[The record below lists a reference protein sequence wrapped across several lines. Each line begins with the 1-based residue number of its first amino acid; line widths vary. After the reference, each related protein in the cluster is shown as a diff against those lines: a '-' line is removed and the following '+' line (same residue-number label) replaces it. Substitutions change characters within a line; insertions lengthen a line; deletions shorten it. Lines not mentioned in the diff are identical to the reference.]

1 MDFGSIPFIIW
12 FLPAF
17 LIGYYIFTSEKWRKF
32 WIIAATII
40 FYAISCGMWTAA
52 LLALTAAGILGG
64 FFVKEKGKPALVIFS
79 FCFVGVLV
87 YTKVSGNF
95 MPGVSFLIFTLL
107 SLLIDIYRN
116 KEAQYK
122 PSDMAAY
129 ILFFPK
135 LLSGPI
141 AQIGE
146 MPNSYYIPVSNRKDA
161 IFRRLENGLIYFIV
175 GLGYK
180 VLLANQLAGLWREV
194 QTIGIPSI
202 STPLAWMGILAFTLQ
217 LYFDFQGY
225 SLMAIGIGRMIGV
238 YLPENFHLPYL
249 SKSVSE
255 FYRRWHMT
263 LGRWFREYVYFPM
276 GGSRK
281 GTLRTVCNLLAVWL
295 LTGLWHG
302 IGPTFLLWG
311 LFLFF
316 WIAMEKIFL
325 KRFLN
330 GFWGHIYV
338 WILLPLSWVF
348 FALDSLSDVKWF
360 FLRLF
365 APLVGNTGINV
376 AAGDYLKYG
385 GMYWP
390 FLLAGICLLFV
401 APEKWMRQ
409 RRGKWYVVLLL
420 TVVFWVSVYLL
431 AQGVNN
437 PFMYFS
443 F

>member
-1 MDFGSIPFIIW
+1 MDFGSLPFIIW

-17 LIGYYIFTSEKWRKF
+17 LIGYYIFTTSEFRKY
-32 WIIAATII
+32 WIVGATVV
-40 FYAISCGMWTAA
+40 FYGISFGWWTAA
-52 LLALTAAGILGG
+52 LLALTAAGILS
-64 FFVKEKGKPALVIFS
+64 VYLIKEKGKPAFLISIV
-79 FCFVGVLV
+79 CFIGILV
-87 YTKVSGNF
+87 YSKLSGNL
-95 MPGVSFLIFTLL
+95 MPGISFLIFSIL
-107 SLLIDIYRN
+107 SLLIDLYRN
-116 KEAQYK
+116 KELHYK
-122 PSDMAAY
+122 ISDILAY

-141 AQIGE
+141 AQIGD
-146 MPNSYYIPVSNRKDA
+146 MPNTYYTPVANRKEA
-161 IFRRLENGLIYFIV
+161 IFRRLEKGIVCFIV

-180 VLLANQLAGLWREV
+180 VLIANQLAGLWREI

-202 STPLAWMGILAFTLQ
+202 STPLAWLGILAFTMQ

-225 SLMAIGIGRMIGV
+225 SLMAIGIGRMMGV
-238 YLPENFHLPYL
+238 HIPENFDLPYL

-276 GGSRK
+276 GGSK
-281 GTLRTVCNLLAVWL
+281 QGKMRTVFNLFIVWL

-302 IGPTFLLWG
+302 MGISFLLWG
-311 LFLFF
+311 MFLFF
-316 WIAMEKIFL
+316 WIALEKICL

-330 GFWGHIYV
+330 GFLGHIYV
-338 WILLPLSWVF
+338 WITIPLSWVF
-348 FALDSLSDVKWF
+348 FALNDLSDIKWY

-365 APLVGNTGINV
+365 APICSNTGINV

-385 GMYWP
+385 KLYLP
-390 FLLAGICLLFV
+390 FLVAGLVLLFV
-401 APEKWMRQ
+401 SPEKWMR
-409 RRGKWYVVLLL
+409 RRQNKWYVVLIL
-420 TVVFWVSVYLL
+420 TLVFWLSVYQL
-431 AQGVNN
+431 AQGINN

>member
-1 MDFGSIPFIIW
+1 MDFGSIPFILW

-17 LIGYYIFTSEKWRKF
+17 LIGYYIFTSEQWRKF
-32 WIIAATII
+32 WIIAATVI
-40 FYAISCGMWTAA
+40 FYGISCGMWTAA
-52 LLALTAAGILGG
+52 LLAMTAAAILGAYS
-64 FFVKEKGKPALVIFS
+64 VKEKGKPALAVFILLFL
-79 FCFVGVLV
+79 GILI
-87 YTKVSGNF
+87 YTKISGNF
-95 MPGVSFLIFTLL
+95 MPGVSFLVFTML
-107 SLLIDIYRN
+107 SMLIYIYRN
-116 KEAQYK
+116 KEVQYHF
-122 PSDMAAY
+122 SDLAAY

-141 AQIGE
+141 AQIGD
-146 MPNSYYIPVSNRKDA
+146 MPDHYVTTVANRKDA
-161 IFRRLENGLIYFIV
+161 ILRRIENGLIYFII

-180 VLLANQLAGLWREV
+180 VLLANQLSGLWREV

-238 YLPENFHLPYL
+238 YLPENFDLPYL
-249 SKSVSE
+249 SRSVSE

-276 GGSRK
+276 GGSKK
-281 GTLRTVCNLLAVWL
+281 GLPQTILNLLAVWL

-302 IGPTFLLWG
+302 IGPSFLLWG

-316 WIAMEKIFL
+316 WIALEKIFL
-325 KRFLN
+325 KRFLT
-330 GFWGHIYV
+330 GFFGHIYV
-338 WILLPLSWVF
+338 WLLLPMSWVF
-348 FALDSLSDVKWF
+348 FALDDLADIKWF

-365 APLVGNTGINV
+365 APILGNSGINV
-376 AAGDYLKYG
+376 SAGDYLKYG
-385 GMYWP
+385 SMYWP
-390 FLLAGICLLFV
+390 FLLIGICLLFI

-409 RRGKWYVVLLL
+409 RRDKWYVILLL
-420 TVVFWVSVYLL
+420 TVIFWGSVYLL

>member
-12 FLPAF
+12 FLPVF
-17 LIGYYIFTSEKWRKF
+17 LIGYYIFTSENWRKG
-32 WIIAATII
+32 WIIAATVI
-40 FYAISCGMWTAA
+40 FYAISSGMWTAA
-52 LLALTAAGILGG
+52 LLALTAAGLLGVY
-64 FFVKEKGKPALVIFS
+64 FVKEKGKTALAV
-79 FCFVGVLV
+79 FVVGFVAVLV
-87 YTKVSGNF
+87 YTKISGNF
-95 MPGVSFLIFTLL
+95 MPGISFLVFTIL
-107 SLLIDIYRN
+107 SLLIDTYRN
-116 KEAQYK
+116 KEAEYK
-122 PSDMAAY
+122 FSDLAAY

-141 AQIGE
+141 AQVGD
-146 MPNSYYIPVSNRKDA
+146 MPNKYYIPVANRKDA
-161 IFRRLENGLIYFIV
+161 IFRRIENGLVYFII
-175 GLGYK
+175 GLGFK

-202 STPLAWMGILAFTLQ
+202 STPLAWIGILAFTLQ

-225 SLMAIGIGRMIGV
+225 SLMAIGIARMIGV
-238 YLPENFHLPYL
+238 YLPDNFDLPYL

-276 GGSRK
+276 GGSKK
-281 GTLRTVCNLLAVWL
+281 GMAQTILNLLAVWL

-302 IGPTFLLWG
+302 IGPSFLLWG

-316 WIAMEKIFL
+316 WIALEKIFL
-325 KRFLN
+325 KRFLS
-330 GFWGHIYV
+330 GFLGHIYV
-338 WILLPLSWVF
+338 WILLPISWVF
-348 FALDSLSDVKWF
+348 FALDSLSDIKWY

-365 APLVGNTGINV
+365 APLIGNVGVNV
-376 AAGDYLKYG
+376 SAGDYIKYG

-390 FLLAGICLLFV
+390 FLLAGICLLFW
-401 APEKWMRQ
+401 APEKWMRH
-409 RRGKWYVVLLL
+409 RKGKWYVVLIL
-420 TVVFWVSVYLL
+420 TVVFWASIYLL
-431 AQGVNN
+431 AQGTNN